1 MVRLPLLFV
10 FTLVVSAS
18 CAVNAG
24 AQVGSIKGAAAG
36 ASRQRGTHA
45 ASAEA
50 RDALIRAAREYK
62 ISLGELLALRERDA
76 EKSSARLERMRRLHA
91 GGVVS
96 GRELETAESE
106 AAQAR
111 AGVKEMNLQLV
122 AADYFL
128 AEALVEVDERE
139 EIAGRKA
146 APPRGRA
153 VKTAYVR
160 SNGSGNWAL
169 SDVSQVENFFATK
182 FGRPLP
188 VTAFGQSDLHTRWGF
203 DHRNSL
209 DVGLH
214 PDSPEGR
221 ALVEY
226 LRDAGIP
233 FIAFRSAVP
242 GSATGPHIHVGRPS
256 HRIRAQ

>member
-1 MVRLPLLFV
+1 
-10 FTLVVSAS
+10 VVAAS

-24 AQVGSIKGAAAG
+24 AQVGSVQGAAAG

-45 ASAEA
+45 ASAESG
-50 RDALIRAAREYK
+50 DALIKAAREYK

-76 EKSSARLERMRRLHA
+76 EKSSARLERMKRLHA

-106 AAQAR
+106 VAQAR
-111 AGVKEMNLQLV
+111 AGVKEVSLQLV

-128 AEALVEVDERE
+128 AEALVEADERE
-139 EIAGRKA
+139 EKAGRIA

-160 SNGSGNWAL
+160 SNGFGNWAL
-169 SDVSQVENFFATK
+169 SNVSRVESFFATR

-203 DHRNSL
+203 DHRNSV

-214 PDSPEGR
+214 PESTEGQ
-221 ALVEY
+221 ALVAY
-226 LRDAGIP
+226 LRSAGIP
-233 FIAFRSAVP
+233 FMAFRSAVP
-242 GSATGPHIHVGRPS
+242 GSATGPHIHIGRPS
-256 HRIRAQ
+256 HRMRAQ